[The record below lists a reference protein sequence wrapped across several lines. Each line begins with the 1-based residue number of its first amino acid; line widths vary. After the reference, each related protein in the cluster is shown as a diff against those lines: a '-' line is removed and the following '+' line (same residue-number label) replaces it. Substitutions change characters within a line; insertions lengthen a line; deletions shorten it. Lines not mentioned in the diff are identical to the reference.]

1 MNMSM
6 VLDWM
11 EAYHCRFPQAHVVWF
26 SDDPRRMLE
35 QARRECGRAE
45 QVTLLVSVLPVD
57 QMGKVCAI
65 SPWIRTS

>member
-1 MNMSM
+1 MSM

-11 EAYHCRFPQAHVVWF
+11 EAYHCHFPQAHVVWF

>member
-11 EAYHCRFPQAHVVWF
+11 EAYHCHSPEAHVVWF

-45 QVTLLVSVLPVD
+45 QVTLLV
-57 QMGKVCAI
+57 
-65 SPWIRTS
+65 

>member
-11 EAYHCRFPQAHVVWF
+11 EAYHCHSPEAHVVWI

-45 QVTLLVSVLPVD
+45 QVTLLV
-57 QMGKVCAI
+57 
-65 SPWIRTS
+65 